1 MKAEYIVIE
10 KMKYGTYN
18 VKGSF
23 ETAEEARQMKKGL
36 EIVNAVSKTEYTYTI
51 FCNVAEENI

>member
-1 MKAEYIVIE
+1 MEAEYIVLE
-10 KMKYGTYN
+10 KMKYGTYS

-23 ETAEEARQMKKGL
+23 QTAEEARQMKKGL
-36 EIVNAVSKTEYTYTI
+36 EIVNAVSKTDHTYHI